1 MKRSDKLGCFAFAFF
16 LIGASLLVS
25 LIVFAL
31 SDEVLAEQTWKIL
44 IYCTLFFVVS
54 AIILRKSSKHA
65 TQKESQKTLMRRN
78 KIMQENLDKLIA
90 EETSDTI
97 VKEILTAR
105 KQFLCNEPTV
115 IPVDISQCVS
125 EKEKYVYQDFTSA
138 FKQKIDTPKMWFLS
152 NIYAKTITKNEATL
166 SFEHLEYIKYESP
179 VPIIS
184 AIDKRVCIAFY
195 PCFII
200 ICHEDGRTTIKKWEE
215 LSVVVDNIDIKESWK
230 DVVNGEI
237 VVRQEFN
244 QNAEKRWDGGYTQP
258 LMLYVIKHYYLNFNE
273 NDLVISFSNSSA
285 VANLYELILTA
296 QQQLF
301 SEVDYIKEAY
311 YNEVLSCTRKFT
323 LYLSEVCT
331 NEFTQFIESKQIV
344 DSAGELIPC
353 DKLLQILTLSDVTY
367 SINKMREEEV
377 SLTQREGLGVLLLS
391 LDFAGQELID
401 FDKYLSLSEDVF
413 ASAKSYA
420 DTAIQFFPRENEKI
434 SLLAPI
440 LGQFNEDIKLQY
452 LIYLYRLLSITAKA
466 DNIVTEE
473 ESNFLKQLFLMAKSV
488 DNWVNIDK
496 DVVDTLD
503 VWRELGG
510 DNVRVGQ
517 YIVREQKCIISDIQA
532 SLGISRNRVLTALKT
547 LEKIGV
553 IEAESTK
560 RKVLIEREGD
570 VIRLLRGQKALGNE
584 TTEKVN
590 IEEPVVITTKVLS
603 EPVEKSEDIV
613 LPDSYDPLFID
624 VAKFVVGKQ
633 EGSVAQIQRKFEIGY
648 NRTGK
653 ISDQLEEAGIYGPN
667 KGKEGHEV
675 LVKDQEQL
683 NEILARLSG
692 AKSRSR
698 NKASAAPK
706 SELDSLIGLASVKKE
721 VQTLTNFIKIQQK
734 REEQGLKSS
743 SLSYHC
749 VFTGNPGTGK
759 TTVARI
765 VAGIYKELGVLK
777 KGHLVETD
785 RAGLVAEYVGQTAVK
800 TNKII
805 DSALDGV
812 LFIDEAYSL
821 VGGSES
827 DYGKEAIAT
836 LLKRMEDD
844 RDRLVVILAG
854 YTADMKRFIDSNP
867 GLQSRFNRYIEF
879 PDYTAEELLQIFEV
893 NMRKYD
899 YHFGEGA
906 KEVLQQFLENAV
918 ANKDANFGNGRFVR
932 NVFEKALERQANR
945 LASESSLTTERLSAI
960 EKEDLI

>member
-1 MKRSDKLGCFAFAFF
+1 MAQQFVGPGAKLGK
-16 LIGASLLVS
+16 VS
-25 LIVFAL
+25 LYGLILGGLMCFIVFLFEGGLVYFIVSL
-31 SDEVLAEQTWKIL
+31 SVLVLSIL
-44 IYCTLFFVVS
+44 CLILSF
-54 AIILRKSSKHA
+54 IIAHFAAKKAVIR
-65 TQKESQKTLMRRN
+65 MN
-78 KIMQENLDKLIA
+78 KKMQENLDKLIA

-97 VKEILTAR
+97 VKEVLTAR
-105 KQFLCNEPTV
+105 KQFLSNEPTP
-115 IPVDISQCVS
+115 IPVDISQCIS
-125 EKEKYVYQDFTSA
+125 EKEKYVYRDFITA

-152 NIYAKTITKNEATL
+152 NLYDKTITKNEATL
-166 SFEHLEYIKYESP
+166 SFGHLEYIRYESP

-184 AIDKRVCIAFY
+184 AIDKRVSVAFY

-200 ICHEDGRTTIKKWEE
+200 ICHEDGRTVIKKWEE
-215 LSVVVDNIDIKESWK
+215 LSVVVNNIDIKEPWK
-230 DVVNGEI
+230 DVVSGEI
-237 VVRQEFN
+237 VVKQEFN
-244 QNAEKRWDGGYTQP
+244 QNAEKRWDGGYSQS

-273 NDLVISFSNSSA
+273 NDVVISFSNSSA
-285 VANLYELILTA
+285 VVNLYEMLLTV
-296 QQQLF
+296 QQQLL
-301 SEVDYIKEAY
+301 SEVDYIKEEY

-323 LYLSEVCT
+323 LYLSELCT
-331 NEFTQFIESKQIV
+331 NEFTRFIESRQIV

-353 DKLLQILTLSDVTY
+353 DKLVQILTLSDVIS

-377 SLTQREGLGVLLLS
+377 SFTQKEGLGVLLLS
-391 LDFAGQELID
+391 LDFTGHELID
-401 FDKYLSLSEDVF
+401 FDKYLSLSESIF
-413 ASAKSYA
+413 SSAKSYA
-420 DTAIQFFPRENEKI
+420 DTAIQFFPREKEKI

-466 DNIVTEE
+466 DNIVTEK
-473 ESNFLKQLFLMAKSV
+473 ESNFLKQLFLLAKSV
-488 DNWVNIDK
+488 DNCVNIDK
-496 DVVDTLD
+496 DIVGTVD
-503 VWRELGG
+503 VWMELGG
-510 DNVRVGQ
+510 DNIRVGQ
-517 YIVREQKCIISDIQA
+517 YIVREQKCVISDIQA
-532 SLGISRNRVLTALKT
+532 ELNISRSRVLSTLKN
-547 LEKIGV
+547 LERIGV
-553 IEAESTK
+553 IQTEGTK
-560 RKVLIEREGD
+560 RKVLIKREGD
-570 VIRLLRGQKALGNE
+570 VIRLLRGQKALGND
-584 TTEKVN
+584 TAEKNN
-590 IEEPVVITTKVLS
+590 IEESVSITTKMPY
-603 EPVEKSEDIV
+603 EPVEETEGIV
-613 LPDSYDPLFID
+613 LPESYDPLFVD
-624 VAKFVVGKQ
+624 VAKFVVDTQ
-633 EGSVAQIQRKFEIGY
+633 EGSVAKIQRQFEIGF
-648 NRTGK
+648 NRAGM
-653 ISDQLEEAGIYGPN
+653 ISDQLEKVGIYGPN
-667 KGKEGHEV
+667 KSSEGHEV
-675 LVKDQEQL
+675 LVKSHEQL
-683 NEILARLSG
+683 NEILSTLSG
-692 AKSRSR
+692 SKQKSR
-698 NKASAAPK
+698 KKEKIASK
-706 SELDSLIGLASVKKE
+706 SELDALIGLASVKKE

-734 REEQGLKSS
+734 RAEQGLKSS

-821 VGGSES
+821 VGGGES

-854 YTADMKRFIDSNP
+854 YTEDMKRFIDSNP

-879 PDYTAEELLQIFEV
+879 PDYSAEELLQIFEV

-906 KEVLQQFLENAV
+906 KNVLQEYLKKAV

-945 LASESSLTTERLSAI
+945 LASESNLTTERLSAI
-960 EKEDLI
+960 EKEDLL

>member
-1 MKRSDKLGCFAFAFF
+1 MAFRKFLFWLLIILINGGFLLLFMLESDLIYEIPHLFWIWGGANIALCILRIIDKLITNAIKNRKRQRAK
-16 LIGASLLVS
+16 
-25 LIVFAL
+25 
-31 SDEVLAEQTWKIL
+31 EQE
-44 IYCTLFFVVS
+44 
-54 AIILRKSSKHA
+54 
-65 TQKESQKTLMRRN
+65 KENIPKV
-78 KIMQENLDKLIA
+78 LDKLIA
-90 EETSDTI
+90 EETGNTV

-105 KQFLCNEPTV
+105 KQFLCNEPTAH
-115 IPVDISQCVS
+115 PFDISKCVS
-125 EKEKYVYQDFTSA
+125 EKEKYVYQDFISA
-138 FKQKIDTPKMWFLS
+138 FKQKITTPKMWFLS
-152 NIYAKTITKNEATL
+152 NLDTKTITKNEATL
-166 SFEHLEYIKYESP
+166 SFGHLEYIKYESP
-179 VPIIS
+179 VLIIS
-184 AIDKRVCIAFY
+184 AMNKSVSVAFY

-200 ICHEDGRTTIKKWEE
+200 LCHEDGRTAVKKWEE
-215 LSVVVDNIDIKESWK
+215 LSVVIDNIDIKEPWK

-244 QNAEKRWDGGYTQP
+244 HNAEKRWDGGYTQP

-285 VANLYELILTA
+285 VVNFYELILTA
-296 QQQLF
+296 QQQLL
-301 SEVDYIKEAY
+301 SEVDYIQEEY
-311 YNEVLSCTRKFT
+311 YNEVLSCTRKFA
-323 LYLSEVCT
+323 LYLSELCT
-331 NEFTQFIESKQIV
+331 NEFTRFIDSKQIV
-344 DSAGELIPC
+344 DSAGEFIPC
-353 DKLLQILTLSDVTY
+353 DKLLQILTLSDVIS

-420 DTAIQFFPRENEKI
+420 DTAIQFFPREKEKI

-466 DNIVTEE
+466 DNIVTEN
-473 ESNFLKQLFLMAKSV
+473 ESTFLKQLFITAKSV
-488 DNWVNIDK
+488 DDFVNIDK
-496 DVVDTLD
+496 DVVETSD
-503 VWRELGG
+503 VLRELGG
-510 DNVRVGQ
+510 DNVRVGK
-517 YIVREQKCIISDIQA
+517 YIVRERKCIISDIQA

-553 IEAESTK
+553 IEADGAK
-560 RKVLIEREGD
+560 RKVMIEREGD
-570 VIRLLRGQKALGNE
+570 VIRLLRGQKALGNGNSE
-584 TTEKVN
+584 AENV
-590 IEEPVVITTKVLS
+590 EEPVTITTKLPSAPIEKEAKKEKQQQAKLS
-603 EPVEKSEDIV
+603 
-613 LPDSYDPLFID
+613 
-624 VAKFVVGKQ
+624 AK
-633 EGSVAQIQRKFEIGY
+633 
-648 NRTGK
+648 
-653 ISDQLEEAGIYGPN
+653 
-667 KGKEGHEV
+667 
-675 LVKDQEQL
+675 
-683 NEILARLSG
+683 
-692 AKSRSR
+692 
-698 NKASAAPK
+698 
-706 SELDSLIGLASVKKE
+706 ELDALIGLTSVKKE
-721 VQTLTNFIKIQQK
+721 IQTLTNFIKIQKK

-821 VGGSES
+821 VDGGENG
-827 DYGKEAIAT
+827 YGKEAVAT

-854 YTADMKRFIDSNP
+854 YTNDMKRFIDSNP

-879 PDYTAEELLQIFEV
+879 PDYTAEELMQIFEV

-906 KEVLQQFLENAV
+906 KEVLQKYLENAV

-932 NVFEKALERQANR
+932 NVFEKTLEHQANR
-945 LASESSLTTERLSAI
+945 LASESNLTTDHLSAI
-960 EKEDLI
+960 EVEDIA